1 MCCRL
6 CMVGLSDEERRQY
19 QTGELVHIPS
29 VIVDFNREGWADQLY
44 AKIKGCLFLYLC
56 PLNRGSYTSG
66 HFI

>member
-44 AKIKGCLFLYLC
+44 AKIKGYLFLYLC